1 MNKRVYSLAVVAF
14 VANSGTLGAA
24 TQRLQQ
30 TTCPAL
36 KDVLHTHTNT
46 TLRSGLF
53 RWTSSNN
60 FCTTLLTIHYSSKLL
75 VNGNLNNL
83 RMFHFILKF
92 LSERIHLVDVLGSC
106 PREAAGVVTA
116 EHVERRVVRV
126 RPHRADHF
134 HKHRVHVVLVPDA
147 GLSCRSGNK
156 SHEPCI

>member
-1 MNKRVYSLAVVAF
+1 MSLDEESLLTCSRGLCGKLWHTRCSNTETP
-14 VANSGTLGAA
+14 ANHMSC
-24 TQRLQQ
+24 TQR
-30 TTCPAL
+30 CPT
-36 KDVLHTHTNT
+36 HTHIEVWLVQVNDV
-46 TLRSGLF
+46 
-53 RWTSSNN
+53 N
-60 FCTTLLTIHYSSKLL
+60 FCIHYSSKLL

-106 PREAAGVVTA
+106 PREAARVVTA